1 MDDFKV
7 VDINGLKVM
16 AEITSA
22 TIWNLANK

>member
-16 AEITSA
+16 TEITSA
-22 TIWNLANK
+22 AIWNLANQ